1 MKNEIRKKREG
12 GKKMCGD
19 SSVLKEVCF
28 FITFFSI
35 GFTAGKLLSALTE
48 LIKKRMERDNA

>member
-1 MKNEIRKKREG
+1 
-12 GKKMCGD
+12 MCGD

-35 GFTAGKLLSALTE
+35 GLTVSELLSALYE
-48 LIKKRMERDNA
+48 LIKRKKENDNV